1 MLNAG
6 VYTKYT
12 IAVTT
17 SNSVG
22 ESSAPTEFVTGYSGE
37 GNPKQVTL
45 LMIHNIFIHT
55 LPTKSIH
62 HH

>member
-45 LMIHNIFIHT
+45 LIIG
-55 LPTKSIH
+55 
-62 HH
+62 